1 MKVTRDPQRIRKR
14 EIERVDRVADKKK
27 PLDDAKDKPEE
38 GQSSPETEA
47 TLDETAEGTD
57 TAPADDSA
65 APEGEDTLGD
75 EVKNAAGAES
85 LEADADDTLAGDAPD
100 TIAST
105 EGTDTLVTEDSLVS
119 TEAEDTVA
127 QEPASSME
135 SIHSVGEAVELDS
148 DTDVGKDADTLIAE
162 GDDSLAARPDTY
174 APAAAVPPREVV
186 RETVVE
192 RKGGFVPMALGGIL
206 AAALGWG
213 ASSYQSGSYPFGDGG
228 DAFEAQTAASLAE
241 QSEKIDALSGTVA
254 ETAAQVGGIDLSGLE
269 SSTADLGARMQAAE
283 GSAATLTEQVAQ
295 LQTRIESMQNQW
307 LSESVSPEAMAAYE
321 KALADVR
328 TAIETQRAE
337 VEQMTQDAM
346 AAQQSAS
353 DQAMLA
359 KSRTALSD
367 INTALRDG
375 APYAEALQ
383 VLQTNGVNVPDGLAA
398 SADEGAPTQAA
409 LVADF
414 PPAARDALSA
424 ARRAEATTEDTA
436 SRVTTFF
443 ANQLGARSVEPR
455 EGDDP
460 DAVLSRAEAALRSA
474 DLGTVL
480 SELATLPEPA
490 QAELADWT
498 ARAEARKAALDGAD
512 AVAQTLNQN

>member
-206 AAALGWG
+206 AAALGWA